1 MTFLKQKS
9 KSLNNQV
16 MKKII
21 LTLAIALGT
30 LSSFAAGEETVSSKV
45 LTAFESDFVGAKEVV
60 WASSRDYY
68 QASFV
73 FNGQHVNA
81 FYNTE
86 GSLMAMTRYISSL
99 DLPLSLQT
107 NLKKEYS
114 NYWISDLFEVSNS
127 EGTTYYITVENADQK
142 ITLKSASGENWRTY
156 KKNTKA

>member
-1 MTFLKQKS
+1 
-9 KSLNNQV
+9 

-81 FYNTE
+81 FYGTE
-86 GSLMAMTRYISSL
+86 GSLIGMTRYISSL

-107 NLKKEYS
+107 NLKKEYN

-156 KKNTKA
+156 KKNSKA

>member
-1 MTFLKQKS
+1 
-9 KSLNNQV
+9 

-60 WASSRDYY
+60 WASSRDFY

-73 FNGQHVNA
+73 FNGQHVSA
-81 FYNTE
+81 FYNGDGE
-86 GSLMAMTRYISSL
+86 MIAMTRFISSL

-107 NLKKEYS
+107 SLKKEYGS
-114 NYWISDLFEVSNS
+114 YWISDLFEVSNS
-127 EGTTYYITVENADQK
+127 EGTSYYITVENADQK
-142 ITLKSASGENWRTY
+142 IMLKSTSGENWRTY
-156 KKNTKA
+156 RKNTKA